1 MTATASVCPGER
13 LRFAEEFLPG
23 PGTYVRDKHVLAAV
37 VGDARVVP
45 AADDAEDRR
54 PTIEVVR
61 RGTAVA
67 GDGGDTGGG
76 DGERVGGLLLPQIG
90 DEVFAKVT
98 RTNPKLAN
106 VEIVCVNGLACADPF
121 NGIVRVSEIRASE
134 TAELDLHDCFVPGD
148 IIRGRIISLGDARSY
163 YVSTAENELGVV
175 RARSPFTG
183 EPMIPAQVLSIK
195 FFTHCPVST
204 FDRALFQ
211 LTGETFLYGMALS
224 LLNIVDA
231 FGLNVVWP
239 MLPFM
244 VESYGVASSEKD
256 LGAWVGFAGAATS
269 VGQLLSSYPWGVAA
283 DRFGRRP
290 VMLLGMFLRCVLY
303 TGSHTTPFAW

>member
-183 EPMIPAQVLSIK
+183 EPMIPAQVRSIQTC
-195 FFTHCPVST
+195 FTHRPVST
-204 FDRALFQ
+204 LDRVGPFQ
-211 LTGETFLYGMALS
+211 PAQWDEMECQSTRKR
-224 LLNIVDA
+224 VKRK
-231 FGLNVVWP
+231 
-239 MLPFM
+239 
-244 VESYGVASSEKD
+244 VAK
-256 LGAWVGFAGAATS
+256 VI
-269 VGQLLSSYPWGVAA
+269 
-283 DRFGRRP
+283 
-290 VMLLGMFLRCVLY
+290 
-303 TGSHTTPFAW
+303 